1 MAKLFERILRVVFL
15 CSVIIAC
22 EKEEF
27 IIDEPFKE
35 VVVNYVPIELELINL
50 VNAHRVELGLPE
62 LVSSGLVS
70 LEAISH
76 SVYMVAQATVSHD
89 NFDVRMLNLIE
100 QASALHV
107 GENVAF
113 GYRNAEGF
121 MNAWLNSPSHRSVVE
136 GEFTHFGISARK
148 NADGRYY
155 ITQMFIER
163 E

>member
-50 VNAHRVELGLPE
+50 VNVHRAELGFPI
-62 LVSSGLVS
+62 LVISGLVS
-70 LEAISH
+70 TEATSH
-76 SVYMVAQATVSHD
+76 SVYMVEQATVSHD
-89 NFDVRMLNLIE
+89 NFDIRMLNLIQ
-100 QASALHV
+100 QASAQSV

-121 MNAWLNSPSHRSVVE
+121 MNAWLNNSGHRSIIE

-155 ITQMFIER
+155 ITHMFIER
-163 E
+163 